1 MKWSIIQLQKY
12 RERGLEIDETVDV
25 TELTTLDNDIRRISP
40 VHVTGRADIRHDQ
53 IVFHV
58 KATGEMIVPC
68 SRTLVDVPYSF
79 EIPLTER
86 FLLKPEEGESYEEE
100 DVHFPEGNV
109 IDFRP
114 ILEEAIILEV
124 PMQIFSEEAD
134 EHVVHSGKDWAFF
147 EEEEE
152 LPEKKKPA
160 VDPRL
165 AGLQNFFSS
174 DDE

>member
-1 MKWSIIQLQKY
+1 MKWSIIQLQKH
-12 RERGLEIDETVDV
+12 RDRGLEIDEKVDL

-53 IVFHV
+53 IVFQV
-58 KATGEMIVPC
+58 KAMGEMIVPC
-68 SRTLVDVPYSF
+68 SRTLVDVPYPF

-86 FLLKPEEGESYEEE
+86 FLLKPEEGEFYETE
-100 DVHFPEGNV
+100 DVHLPEGNV
-109 IDFRP
+109 IDLRP

-134 EHVVHSGKDWAFF
+134 KYVVKSGNNWAFY
-147 EEEEE
+147 EDEEE
-152 LPEKKKPA
+152 LPEKEKPA

-165 AGLQNFFSS
+165 AELQNFFSS

>member
-1 MKWSIIQLQKY
+1 MKWSIIQLQKH
-12 RERGLEIDETVDV
+12 RDRGLEINETVDLS
-25 TELTTLDNDIRRISP
+25 ELTALDNDIRRISP
-40 VHVTGRADIRHDQ
+40 VRVTGRADIRHDQ

-58 KATGEMIVPC
+58 KAAGEMIVPC
-68 SRTLVDVPYSF
+68 SRTLVDVPYAF

-86 FLLKPEEGESYEEE
+86 FLLKPEEGESYEAE
-100 DVHFPEGNV
+100 DVHLPDGNV
-109 IDFRP
+109 LNLRP

-134 EHVVHSGKDWAFF
+134 QHVVQSGKDWAFF
-147 EEEEE
+147 EEEEQ
-152 LPEKKKPA
+152 LPEKEKPA

-165 AGLQNFFSS
+165 AGLQNFFTS